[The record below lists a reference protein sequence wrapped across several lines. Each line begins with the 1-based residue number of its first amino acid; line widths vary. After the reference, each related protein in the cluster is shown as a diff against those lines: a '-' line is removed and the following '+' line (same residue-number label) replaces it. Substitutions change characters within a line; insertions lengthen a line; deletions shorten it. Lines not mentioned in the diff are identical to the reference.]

1 MKSKIKSL
9 VLIVMLMFGNFGF
22 SQSRIS
28 TSKSLSSAVNPLVLP
43 ELQIGVGM
51 GEMTFC
57 NMLKR
62 SDKWHKG
69 PGWNSPYLLRS
80 ELDDRGYPLASTFAA
95 NAGIIYFG
103 QTTCRFADEY
113 PFMKDPNAIYVV
125 TWTGDCDVELVNN
138 FALVSGTRADHRKVY
153 KQTKVGMPTI
163 CLKLTAGTNYA
174 TDPMTD
180 LAMWMPDPTNPTQ
193 SMEGQEFNPLYLNM
207 LKSQNSGVLRYM
219 VPTLTNQSSQI
230 NWTDRRPKS
239 HPQQEK
245 SAEGFTWCT
254 NICPG
259 TKDVITDAG
268 VAWEY
273 TIDLSNATN
282 KDLWICIPHGAT
294 SDYVTKLAQ
303 LIHGDDPDHTG
314 QVGLNP
320 SLNVWVE
327 YSNEI
332 WAGGGG
338 FMQGQWAKDMAAAAG
353 ISHGQFVAR
362 KCCDYFKIFQ
372 DVFGGTDR
380 LRRLAALWTAN
391 GSMYDTDYLAE
402 IQSYGATLT
411 PTVKADMM
419 AITTYFGN
427 GIQNYILDSVNYA
440 DPTPA
445 RFDELFDYWEST
457 MLGGKTSQTG
467 RDVTSAISEQF
478 GLWSTQYNLPIVG
491 YEGGVGLP
499 LTAKDSYYDGV
510 RGSDGPGI
518 PGSDF
523 TISTDA
529 TTGAL
534 KVLVESGTT
543 SAKDTSFNVIATKNV
558 CDNVWHHIAVVLPA
572 GKSNVSD
579 LLFYVDGVLD
589 PKIPFNETNFKKG
602 RDGIISTILDK
613 NLRIG
618 MDAIYN
624 FGNIFTGNIDNT
636 CIYSRDLT
644 SSEITG
650 MFSGTIPTQDL
661 VAQWTFNN
669 NGDDASGNGHSMIL
683 LGNASYSTTIKEG
696 SNSLLCAV
704 QASQGQYGYAEA
716 AEYKGIAG
724 SNPRTIALWMKTSAK
739 GNVIVSWGK
748 PGVFSGEITVIGAMQ
763 CGQGDY
769 NNSPY
774 TDFVQNTMR
783 HPRIKEMYK
792 NYMGLA
798 KGQGISTP
806 SNYGDC
812 GIYTKY
818 GQWSMMDYM
827 TNTDIAAP
835 RYAFLRDWS
844 FGEAN
849 INEVNSPVN
858 NRPKF
863 NTPEMLPIAEKGT
876 AYDAII
882 SFGSG
887 DGTLSGEIINNPRLP
902 AGLSF
907 SNTTNAI
914 HISGI
919 PTETGNYYVFVRIL
933 DADNDPAYRIFTL
946 QCVARSAGSTLIDFN
961 ELVEVSRS
969 DNKIIEPL
977 IYKGYKFT
985 SSSGTAL
992 SLRGPV
998 YWGTVYPSN
1007 MIRMGTWGQ
1016 SNIIAKADGGYFDL
1030 NQFDLRQNCG
1040 QSVKITGTAANG
1052 VVLTKIINTPL
1063 DSTFTVKLDWVG
1075 VKNVKI
1081 EYCTGDNFVKIVS
1094 GSGCQTGE
1102 IDNVVVNSTV
1112 TPIHVQ
1118 ESNGNVLIPAN
1129 KYLNNLE
1136 GAVDASWKVQS
1147 DKSILALPNTGHVNA
1162 TGYINN
1168 VSPMAEYY
1176 VQFTKTGTHYI
1187 WVDGFA
1193 NSSGTDNTCHIGIDG
1208 MVNFT
1213 SEGMKFTG
1221 NNEYAWTNKNGIGEV
1236 AKIEI
1241 YGIGLHK
1248 INLWMNE
1255 DGAKVK
1261 QIFITND
1268 ADTLPPSLITGFSPN
1283 FSDNVML
1290 YPNPAKDVLNIKLNT
1305 LSHSIVVTVF
1315 DMLGKTTQIS
1325 EILSSDGKFKLNTS
1339 LLKNGLYMINITDG
1353 TTNIRSKLNISR

>member
-1 MKSKIKSL
+1 MKSQKQWF
-9 VLIVMLMFGNFGF
+9 VLIILLF
-22 SQSRIS
+22 SGVVLGQNRLN
-28 TSKSLSSAVNPLVLP
+28 TVKSGANPLVLP

-51 GEMTFC
+51 GEMTYC

-62 SDKWHKG
+62 SDKWHKT
-69 PGWNSPYLLRS
+69 PAWNSLTLTRA

-113 PFMKDPNAIYVV
+113 PFMKDPNAVYVL
-125 TWTGDCDVELVNN
+125 TWSGDCDAELTTN
-138 FALVSGTRADHRKVY
+138 FSLVSGSKAEHRKVY

-163 CLKLTAGTNYA
+163 CIKLTAGTNYA

-180 LAMWMPDPTNPTQ
+180 LAMWMPDPVNPTQ
-193 SMEGQEFNPLYLNM
+193 STEGQEFNPLYLAV

-245 SAEGFTWCT
+245 SSEGFTWCT

-259 TKDVITDAG
+259 TTDVVTDAG
-268 VAWEY
+268 CAWEY
-273 TIDLSNATN
+273 LIDLSNATN
-282 KDLWICIPHGAT
+282 KDLWLNIPHGAT
-294 SDYVTKLAQ
+294 ADYITKLAQ

-314 QVGLNP
+314 QVGLN
-320 SLNVWVE
+320 SNLNVWLE
-327 YSNEI
+327 FSNEI

-353 ISHGQFVAR
+353 ITHGQFVAR

-372 DVFGGTDR
+372 DVFGGTER

-402 IQSYGATLT
+402 IQTYGATLT
-411 PTVKADMM
+411 PPVKADMM

-427 GIQNYILDSVNYA
+427 GIQSYILDSIDYSHPTETNYNK
-440 DPTPA
+440 
-445 RFDELFDYWEST
+445 LFDYWESS

-467 RDVTSAISEQF
+467 RDVTGAISEQF
-478 GLWSTQYNLPIVG
+478 GLWSTQYNLPIVA

-499 LTAKDSYYDGV
+499 LTAKDTYYDGV
-510 RGSDGPGI
+510 RGSTGPGI

-523 TISTDA
+523 TIITDA
-529 TTGAL
+529 TSGAL
-534 KVLVESGTT
+534 KVTVESGTS
-543 SAKDTSFNVIATKNV
+543 SARDTSFNVVATKNV

-589 PKIPFNETNFKKG
+589 AKIPFNNTNFKKG
-602 RDGIISTILDK
+602 RDGIIKTILDK
-613 NLRIG
+613 KLRIG
-618 MDAIYN
+618 MEAIYN
-624 FGNIFTGNIDNT
+624 FGNIFTGNIDNA
-636 CIYSRDLT
+636 CIYDRELSGT
-644 SSEITG
+644 EISGIFT
-650 MFSGTIPTQDL
+650 GTIPTQNL
-661 VAQWTFNN
+661 AAQWLFNN
-669 NGDDASGNGHSMIL
+669 NGDDASGNGHSLTL
-683 LGNASYSTTIKEG
+683 LANASYSTTVKEG
-696 SNSLLCAV
+696 SNSLLCAS
-704 QASQGQYGYAEA
+704 AGGQYGYAEA
-716 AEYKGIAG
+716 TEYKGIEG

-739 GNVIVSWGK
+739 GNTIISWGK
-748 PGVFSGEITVIGAMQ
+748 PGVYSGEITVIGAMQ

-769 NNSPY
+769 NKSPY

-812 GIYTKY
+812 GAYSKY

-827 TNTDIAAP
+827 TNTDEEAP

-844 FGEAN
+844 FSEAN
-849 INEVNSPVN
+849 INEVNYPVN

-882 SFGSG
+882 SFGAG
-887 DGTLSGEIINNPRLP
+887 DGIITGEIINNPRLP
-902 AGLSF
+902 AGLTF
-907 SNTTNAI
+907 TNTTNAI

-919 PTETGNYYVFVRIL
+919 PSETGNYYVFVRIL

-946 QCVARSAGSTLIDFN
+946 QCVARSAGSTIIDFN
-961 ELVEVSRS
+961 ELVETTKA
-969 DNKIIEPL
+969 DNKITEPL
-977 IYKGYKFT
+977 ISKGYKFT

-998 YWGTVYPSN
+998 YWGTAYPSN

-1016 SNIIAKADGGYFDL
+1016 SNTIAKAEGGYFDL
-1030 NQFDLRQNCG
+1030 TQFDMRQNCG
-1040 QSVKITGTAANG
+1040 QSIKITGNAANG

-1081 EYCTGDNFVKIVS
+1081 EYCTGDNFVKNVS

-1112 TPIHVQ
+1112 SPIHIQ
-1118 ESNGNVLIPAN
+1118 QSDGKLIIPAD
-1129 KYLNNLE
+1129 KYLNYLE
-1136 GAVDASWKVQS
+1136 GAVDATWKIQS
-1147 DKSILALPNTGHVNA
+1147 DKSILAMPNTGLVNA
-1162 TGYINN
+1162 TTYINN

-1176 VQFTKTGTHYI
+1176 VQFVKTGTHYI

-1193 NSSGTDNTCHIGIDG
+1193 NASGNDNTCHVGIDG
-1208 MVNFT
+1208 MINTT

-1221 NNEYAWTNKNGIGEV
+1221 NNEYVWTNKNAVGET

-1248 INLWMNE
+1248 INLWMDE

-1261 QIFITND
+1261 QIFITDNAD
-1268 ADTLPPSLITGFSPN
+1268 ALPPADITAINEN
-1283 FSDNVML
+1283 FISSVQI
-1290 YPNPAKDVLNIKLNT
+1290 YPNPATDYVNINLLSNNRSITVSVL
-1305 LSHSIVVTVF
+1305 
-1315 DMLGKTTQIS
+1315 DMLGKTITR
-1325 EILSSDGKFKLNTS
+1325 SDVYSQSGHYKFNTS
-1339 LLKNGLYMINITDG
+1339 ALKNGLYLINVTDG
-1353 TTNIRSKLNISR
+1353 TTNIKSKLNIHR